1 MKIRFNIIM
10 SSTSGYSNW
19 SLALRLPHQNPVR
32 TSPVPN
38 TCHHA
43 IIKKKTDKYSEYRSD
58 GPEDL
63 DCSVEL
69 GIQIYEIA
77 RVLCA
82 ITYFRSYAMVYLEFG
97 VLTKRKPD
105 Q

>member
-1 MKIRFNIIM
+1 
-10 SSTSGYSNW
+10 
-19 SLALRLPHQNPVR
+19 LPSDFPIK
-32 TSPVPN
+32 TLYAPLLSPTHV
-38 TCHHA
+38 TTLLL
-43 IIKKKTDKYSEYRSD
+43 KKKTDKYSEYRSD